1 MIKLRNI
8 SLQRNGKQILENVDL
23 DFPPGVLTMILGP
36 NGAGKTSLFEILT
49 GQLTPQRGYIR
60 WEKELFG
67 NWSAKEMAIR
77 RTVLS
82 QQVHIN
88 FPIQVEDLVGMGNYA
103 VRNLMNNDEHLS
115 IVRDALRKVGLSASA
130 KRSYPSLSGGEQ
142 QRVLLAK
149 CIVQLESNFWRPH
162 TQYLF
167 LDEATANLDI
177 KQKHEMMQLVKNIIQ
192 RRGIGVV
199 AIVHDLGLAA
209 TYADRIILLKQ
220 GKVLAQGD
228 CKTTLTSAH
237 ISKTF
242 ELEAHQV
249 PSLTQGSFSHLT

>member
-1 MIKLRNI
+1 MISLRNI
-8 SLQRNGKQILENVDL
+8 SLQRNGKQILEGIDL
-23 DFPPGVLTMILGP
+23 DLPPGTLTMILGP

-49 GQLTPQRGYIR
+49 GQLTPQGGSIT
-60 WEKELFG
+60 WGNVLFD

-82 QQVHIN
+82 QQMHVN

-103 VRNLMNNDEHLS
+103 VRNLLKDEEHRS
-115 IVRDALRKVGLSASA
+115 IVRYALCKVGMTAFRN
-130 KRSYPSLSGGEQ
+130 RSFPSLSGGEQ

-149 CIVQLESNFWRPH
+149 CIVQLESNYWRPH

-177 KQKHEMMQLVKNIIQ
+177 KQKHEVMQLVKNIIQ

-209 TYADRIILLKQ
+209 TYADRVILLKK

-228 CKTTLTSAH
+228 CKVTLTPTN
-237 ISKTF
+237 ISKSF
-242 ELEAHQV
+242 ELKTNQI
-249 PSLTQGSFSHLT
+249 PTLFLDNLTHLA